1 MSIAMTA
8 AEREAFLAGTHVAV
22 VSIAEDG
29 RGPLTVPVWY
39 HYQPGGDVRISTSRR
54 SKKAELIRKAGR
66 MSLLVQTETP
76 PYQYVSIEGPARLD
90 ADTDITELERSLAI
104 RYLGEK
110 RGTAYFESTE
120 DQRAE
125 SVLVIL
131 TPERWLT
138 VDYAKEDGAGD
149 E

>member
-1 MSIAMTA
+1 MSFAMTRE
-8 AEREAFLAGTHVAV
+8 EREAFLAGPHVAV
-22 VSIAEDG
+22 LGISEDG
-29 RGPLTVPVWY
+29 RGPLTLPVWY
-39 HYQPGGDVRISTSRR
+39 HYEPGGAIRISTSGR

-66 MSLLVQTETP
+66 ISLLVQTETP
-76 PYQYVSIEGPARLD
+76 PYAYVSVEGPARIDQD
-90 ADTDITELERSLAI
+90 ADITELERSLAI

-110 RGTAYFESTE
+110 RGTAYFDSTA

-138 VDYAKEDGAGD
+138 VDYAKEHPAA